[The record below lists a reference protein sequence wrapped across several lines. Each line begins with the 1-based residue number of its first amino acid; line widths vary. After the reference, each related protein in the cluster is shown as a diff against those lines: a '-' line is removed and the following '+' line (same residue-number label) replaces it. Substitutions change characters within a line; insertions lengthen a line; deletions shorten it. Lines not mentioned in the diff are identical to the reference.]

1 MGWISV
7 VRTYDFLLLLILFF
21 LVFNYCCGT
30 AFVFLRSSKLSAN
43 CSCFHDGQIL
53 NDLIQNE
60 SEPKKK
66 LYDLK
71 IQLIEEMGWNH
82 VSTYEK
88 QWMQVRFPPSL
99 PPFWLWTHFYNG
111 SIILGSVVVI
121 LIAGCVSSLFR
132 WHLLTLQFSLK

>member
-1 MGWISV
+1 LPVTV
-7 VRTYDFLLLLILFF
+7 VVLLFVLFLFF
-21 LVFNYCCGT
+21 SV
-30 AFVFLRSSKLSAN
+30 RSSKLSAN
-43 CSCFHDGQIL
+43 SSYFHDGQIL

-71 IQLIEEMGWNH
+71 IQLIEEMGWSH

-99 PPFWLWTHFYNG
+99 PPF
-111 SIILGSVVVI
+111 
-121 LIAGCVSSLFR
+121 
-132 WHLLTLQFSLK
+132 

>member
-1 MGWISV
+1 MI
-7 VRTYDFLLLLILFF
+7 TDDYLLVIVCLMLAS
-21 LVFNYCCGT
+21 YCCGT
-30 AFVFLRSSKLSAN
+30 TFCFFSLRSSKVSTN
-43 CSCFHDGQIL
+43 SSCFHDGQVL

-71 IQLIEEMGWNH
+71 IQLIEEMGWTH

-99 PPFWLWTHFYNG
+99 PPF
-111 SIILGSVVVI
+111 
-121 LIAGCVSSLFR
+121 
-132 WHLLTLQFSLK
+132 

>member
-1 MGWISV
+1 MIIDD
-7 VRTYDFLLLLILFF
+7 YLLLFDLMLAS
-21 LVFNYCCGT
+21 YCCST
-30 AFVFLRSSKLSAN
+30 TFCFFFPLRSSKLSAN
-43 CSCFHDGQIL
+43 SNYFHDGQIL

-71 IQLIEEMGWNH
+71 IQLIEEMGWSH

-99 PPFWLWTHFYNG
+99 PPF
-111 SIILGSVVVI
+111 
-121 LIAGCVSSLFR
+121 
-132 WHLLTLQFSLK
+132 